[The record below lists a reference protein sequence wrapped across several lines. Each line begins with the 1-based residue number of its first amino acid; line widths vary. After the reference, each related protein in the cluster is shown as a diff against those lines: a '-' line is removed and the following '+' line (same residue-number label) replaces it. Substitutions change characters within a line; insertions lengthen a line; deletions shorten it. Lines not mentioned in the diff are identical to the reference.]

1 MRRRR
6 NKGADEVNVK
16 GVDKTPFF
24 MPYYKGNQ
32 EAHMS
37 YYNWQPVYEQ
47 HNEEI
52 RWFKTRFG
60 LFTTQVLKDGEWVNS
75 STGATLDQFGHDRKQ
90 SWSTNV
96 PVKV

>member
-1 MRRRR
+1 
-6 NKGADEVNVK
+6 
-16 GVDKTPFF
+16 

-60 LFTTQVLKDGEWVNS
+60 LYTTQVQKDGEWVNS
-75 STGATLDQFGHDRKQ
+75 STGATLDAVLVMTKAKLEYERTGEGLNCYIVGDAFVGGKL
-90 SWSTNV
+90 W
-96 PVKV
+96 